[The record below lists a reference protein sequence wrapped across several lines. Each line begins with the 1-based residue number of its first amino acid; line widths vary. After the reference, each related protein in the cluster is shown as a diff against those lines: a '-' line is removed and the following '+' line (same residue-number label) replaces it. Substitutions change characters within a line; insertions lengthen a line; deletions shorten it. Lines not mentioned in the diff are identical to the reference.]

1 MTHFRF
7 RAVFGSNGNKK
18 ICFWNLLTFR
28 NLPPPRLYVETT
40 VVHKEWKTFSFLLKA
55 RNSSPSK
62 VSFFFLKALK
72 TDYTVNF
79 ESLEIESNWIFLKK
93 TLWRY
98 HQMVVG
104 GKKNKDVQSNNS
116 TWGTIVVKSNFFVH
130 FLGELKIPKRH
141 FEINRPLAW

>member
-1 MTHFRF
+1 MGTWKFAF
-7 RAVFGSNGNKK
+7 KS
-18 ICFWNLLTFR
+18 ILTFT

-40 VVHKEWKTFSFLLKA
+40 VVHKEWKTFFLFVESKEFFSIKSFIL
-55 RNSSPSK
+55 
-62 VSFFFLKALK
+62 F
-72 TDYTVNF
+72 F
-79 ESLEIESNWIFLKK
+79 ESIKNGLYRQLWILRNQIQLNTSNK

-98 HQMVVG
+98 YQMVVG

-116 TWGTIVVKSNFFVH
+116 TWGTIVVKSNFFVR